1 MYLKPP
7 YNGTLGMEV
16 QVVSFIDLK
25 IENEYRSLIH
35 NVVKDFYTPLLAEA
49 CLYQRAVG
57 FFSSSS
63 LISMTEG
70 IKGLLQNQGRI
81 EVVASPRLTEED
93 LEAIEDGLKRRDD
106 VILESLIRDL
116 DAPRGKF
123 EEARLNLLSNL
134 IASGVMKI
142 KIALLDTGE
151 EIGMFH
157 EKLGLMYDDAGNVVA
172 FSGSMNET
180 ANAFFRNYEAFDVF
194 TSWSNDADRVA
205 SKQAAFSAM
214 WENREAGIRVIEVPQ
229 VAEAIIKKYR
239 LRDGVDLA
247 DLDIPD
253 DSEKTE
259 PSLGGEPCLQRN
271 VPRIPGN
278 VQLRGYQLEAIDAWE
293 RNKYRGVYDMATG
306 TGKTFT
312 GLASICRLSEVL
324 GDSLAVVIVCP
335 YQHLVD
341 QWVEDIVAFNI
352 DPIIG
357 YSSSPQKDWEKRLDN
372 AIRDQK
378 YGVAGAEFL
387 CFVCTNGTYSTK
399 RVQALLDK
407 IKKPKLLV
415 VDEAHNFGAEY
426 LRSLLRPD
434 FHFRLALSATIER
447 YGDEDGT
454 AALFSYFGPRC
465 IEYTLEE
472 AIYGR
477 GDEPPCLTPYRYHP
491 AIVYLEADELQEY
504 SQLSRQ
510 IAKAIV
516 SKNGKKK
523 LSERGKQLVLKRAR
537 LVAAAHQKLA
547 ALKREITPYAQDD
560 YMLVYCGATKVEVE
574 NGEIAGVDDYETR
587 QIDAVTHI
595 LGDELNM
602 RVRQFTSRENSAER
616 EEIKTMFANADLQ
629 ALIAIKCLDEGVNIP
644 MIKTAFILA
653 STTNPREY
661 VQRRGRLLRKDKL
674 GLKRRAEIYDFI
686 TLSRPA
692 DEAGF
697 LTKEET
703 HGESRLAYNEIV
715 RAREF
720 AELAENRAQV
730 TRLLDEIEY
739 GFFGSG
745 GIAAYENEEDETA

>member
-1 MYLKPP
+1 M
-7 YNGTLGMEV
+7 
-16 QVVSFIDLK
+16 SFIDLK

-81 EVVASPRLTEED
+81 EVVASPRLTVED
-93 LEAIEDGLKRRDD
+93 LEAIEDGLQRRDD

-205 SKQAAFSAM
+205 SKQAAFNAM

-229 VAEAIIKKYR
+229 VADAIIKKYR

-247 DLDIPD
+247 DLDVPD
-253 DSEKTE
+253 DSVKTE
-259 PSLGGEPCLQRN
+259 PLQIIEPCLQRN
-271 VPRIPGN
+271 APRVPGN
-278 VQLRGYQLEAIDAWE
+278 VRLRGYQLEAIDAWE
-293 RNKYRGVYDMATG
+293 QNKYRGVYDMATG

-312 GLASICRLSEVL
+312 GLASICRLSETL
-324 GDSLAVVIVCP
+324 GDNLAVVIVCP

-357 YSSSPQKDWEKRLDN
+357 YSSSPQKDWEKRLDD

-378 YGVAGAEFL
+378 YGVKGAEFL

-426 LRSLLRPD
+426 LRSLLRSD

-491 AIVYLEADELQEY
+491 VIVYLEADELQEY

-547 ALKREITPYAQDD
+547 ALKRKIALYAQDD

-697 LTKEET
+697 LTEEET

>member
-1 MYLKPP
+1 M
-7 YNGTLGMEV
+7 
-16 QVVSFIDLK
+16 SFVDLK
-25 IENEYRSLIH
+25 IENEYRSLTH
-35 NVVKDFYTPLLAEA
+35 NVVRDFYAPLLAEA

-116 DAPRGKF
+116 DAPSGKF

-205 SKQAAFSAM
+205 SKQASFNAM
-214 WENREAGIRVIEVPQ
+214 WENREAGIKVIEVPQ
-229 VAEAIIKKYR
+229 VASAIIEKYR
-239 LRDGVDLA
+239 LRDGIDLA
-247 DLDIPD
+247 DLDVPD
-253 DSEKTE
+253 DSVKAD
-259 PSLGGEPCLQRN
+259 PPLDGGPCLQRN

-293 RNKYRGVYDMATG
+293 RNRYRGVYDMATG

-312 GLASICRLSEVL
+312 GLASICRLSEAL
-324 GDSLAVVIVCP
+324 SNSLAVVIVCP

-357 YSSSPQKDWEKRLDN
+357 YSSSPQKDWEKRLDD

-378 YGVAGAEFL
+378 YGVKGAEFL

-426 LRSLLRPD
+426 LRSLLRAD

-491 AIVYLEADELQEY
+491 VVVYLEGDELEEY

-510 IAKAIV
+510 IAKAVV
-516 SKNGKKK
+516 SKNGKKS

-547 ALKREITPYAQDD
+547 ALKRVITPYAQDD

-574 NGEIAGVDDYETR
+574 AGEIAGVDDYEAR

-595 LGDELNM
+595 LGDELDM

-674 GLKRRAEIYDFI
+674 GLKKRAEIYDFI

-692 DEAGF
+692 AEAGF
-697 LTKEET
+697 LTDEET
-703 HGESRLAYNEIV
+703 HGESRLAYNEVV

-730 TRLLDEIEY
+730 TKILDEIEY

-745 GIAAYENEEDETA
+745 GIAAYENEEDETV

>member
-1 MYLKPP
+1 M
-7 YNGTLGMEV
+7 
-16 QVVSFIDLK
+16 SFIGLK

-35 NVVKDFYTPLLAEA
+35 DVVKDFYTPLLAEA

-70 IKGLLQNQGRI
+70 IKGLLVNDGKIQ
-81 EVVASPRLTEED
+81 VVASPRLTEDD

-106 VILESLIRDL
+106 VVLDALLRDL
-116 DAPRGKF
+116 DAPRGRF

-134 IASGVMKI
+134 IASGVMEI
-142 KIALLDTGE
+142 KIALLDSGE

-157 EKLGLMYDDAGNVVA
+157 EKLGLIHDDAGNVVA

-180 ANAFFRNYEAFDVF
+180 ANAFYRNYEAFDVF
-194 TSWSNDADRVA
+194 TSWSNDADRVEA
-205 SKQAAFSAM
+205 KQAAFDSM
-214 WENREAGIRVIEVPQ
+214 WRNCEPGIRVVEVPQ
-229 VAEAIIKKYR
+229 VADAIIKKYQ
-239 LRDGVDLA
+239 LRKGIDLGDLDVPNDGTRAAQVDDGVQPL
-247 DLDIPD
+247 
-253 DSEKTE
+253 KH
-259 PSLGGEPCLQRN
+259 N
-271 VPRIPGN
+271 VPRIPKN
-278 VQLRGYQLEAIDAWE
+278 VELRGYQLEAIDAWE
-293 RNKYRGVYDMATG
+293 GNRYRGVYDMATG

-312 GLASICRLSEVL
+312 GLASICRLSEAL
-324 GDSLAVVIVCP
+324 HDALAVVIVCP

-341 QWVEDIVAFNI
+341 QWVEDIVSFNI

-357 YSSSPQKDWEKRLDN
+357 YSSSPQKDWEKRLDD

-399 RVQALLDK
+399 RVQAMLGK

-426 LRSLLRPD
+426 LRSLLRDD

-454 AALFSYFGPRC
+454 EALFSYFGPRC
-465 IEYTLEE
+465 IEYTLEQ

-491 AIVYLEADELQEY
+491 VIVYLEGDELQEY

-560 YMLVYCGATKVEVE
+560 YMLVYCGATKVEVDA
-574 NGEIAGVDDYETR
+574 GEICGVDDYEMR

-644 MIKTAFILA
+644 MIRTAFILA

-692 DEAGF
+692 DEVAF
-697 LTKEET
+697 LPDEDIS
-703 HGESRLAYNEIV
+703 GERRLVYNELV
-715 RAREF
+715 RSREF
-720 AELAENRAQV
+720 ANLAENRAQV
-730 TRLLDEIEY
+730 YQILDEIELS
-739 GFFGSG
+739 FFGDA
-745 GIAAYENEEDETA
+745 GIAGFEKEMEVE

>member
-1 MYLKPP
+1 M
-7 YNGTLGMEV
+7 
-16 QVVSFIDLK
+16 SFIDLK

-81 EVVASPRLTEED
+81 EVVASPRLTVED
-93 LEAIEDGLKRRDD
+93 LEAIEDGLQRRDD

-205 SKQAAFSAM
+205 SKQAAFNAM

-229 VAEAIIKKYR
+229 VADAIIKKYR

-247 DLDIPD
+247 DLDVPD
-253 DSEKTE
+253 DSVKTE
-259 PSLGGEPCLQRN
+259 PLQIIEPCLQRN
-271 VPRIPGN
+271 VPRVPGN
-278 VQLRGYQLEAIDAWE
+278 VRLRGYQLEAIDAWE
-293 RNKYRGVYDMATG
+293 QNKYRGVYDMATG

-312 GLASICRLSEVL
+312 GLASICRLSETL
-324 GDSLAVVIVCP
+324 GDNLAVVIVCP

-357 YSSSPQKDWEKRLDN
+357 YSSSPQKDWEKRLDD

-378 YGVAGAEFL
+378 YGVKGAEFL

-426 LRSLLRPD
+426 LRSLLRSD

-491 AIVYLEADELQEY
+491 VIVYLEADELQEY

-510 IAKAIV
+510 IAKTIV

-547 ALKREITPYAQDD
+547 ALKRKIALYAQDD

-697 LTKEET
+697 LTEEET